1 MRLYPLPCFR
11 EQLLCMFHFWLCNIP
26 VAWCSHW
33 ESGEWGHILG
43 WWGKVARHPDNSAF
57 CLAKAVSKTQLWPLP
72 CCLHPAFH
80 LASWAPLRGI
90 CLSLKWNCWPF
101 KKTRN
106 RRVFLSFPSPCSE
119 IWAGAA
125 FLKAC
130 FVTFSPPPVIVHQW
144 PTWNTLMRR
153 SLPCA
158 CVHVDVI
165 YWDAGVQLLTVS
177 RGEIRGELSLRHVSD
192 ITLISV
198 VFRHHLLF
206 LQTDKQ

>member
-43 WWGKVARHPDNSAF
+43 WWGKVARHPNNSAF
-57 CLAKAVSKTQLWPLP
+57 CLAKAVSKTQLWPLL
-72 CCLHPAFH
+72 CCLHPALH

-106 RRVFLSFPSPCSE
+106 RRVFLFPLALLGDLGWGCFPQGLLCYFLSTSCHCAPMAHLKYSDAQISPMCLCTCRCYLLGCGCSAPYSFKGRDQGRALAVPCFWYHSYLCR
-119 IWAGAA
+119 
-125 FLKAC
+125 F
-130 FVTFSPPPVIVHQW
+130 
-144 PTWNTLMRR
+144 
-153 SLPCA
+153 
-158 CVHVDVI
+158 
-165 YWDAGVQLLTVS
+165 
-177 RGEIRGELSLRHVSD
+177 
-192 ITLISV
+192 
-198 VFRHHLLF
+198 
-206 LQTDKQ
+206 